1 LTVTRGPELLLE
13 ERESGGTFFGDG
25 EKLLDYTLAAPVAGK
40 VGVWSKTDSI
50 SEFADY
56 TVTP

>member
-1 LTVTRGPELLLE
+1 MRRP
-13 ERESGGTFFGDG
+13 DG
-25 EKLLDYTLAAPVAGK
+25 TLAAPVSGK

-56 TVTP
+56 TVTPAAGSG